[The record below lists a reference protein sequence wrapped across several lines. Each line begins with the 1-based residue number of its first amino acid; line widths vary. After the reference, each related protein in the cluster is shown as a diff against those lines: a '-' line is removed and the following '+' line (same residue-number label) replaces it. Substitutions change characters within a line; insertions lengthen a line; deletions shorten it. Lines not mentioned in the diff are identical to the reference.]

1 MLNKNNKC
9 LFSYLNTLEF
19 TIEIFKLIYYYTQA
33 SNNQTT
39 VNKDVIIISKKC

>member
-1 MLNKNNKC
+1 MLNENNKC

-19 TIEIFKLIYYYTQA
+19 TIEGFKLIYYYSQA

-39 VNKDVIIISKKC
+39 VK